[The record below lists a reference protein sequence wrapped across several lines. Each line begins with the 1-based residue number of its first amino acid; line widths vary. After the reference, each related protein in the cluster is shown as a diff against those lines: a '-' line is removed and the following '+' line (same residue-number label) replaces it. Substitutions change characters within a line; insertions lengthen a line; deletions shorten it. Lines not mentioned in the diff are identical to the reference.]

1 MDSILKNLLIIFI
14 ILVVFTFIM
23 KENDPIYSFI
33 QENLS
38 TLNSLSVSSINKKST
53 IFPKRPKSLKYNLP
67 VQRDKIEEVQ
77 KVEKDVLKY
86 LGG

>member
-1 MDSILKNLLIIFI
+1 
-14 ILVVFTFIM
+14 M

>member
-1 MDSILKNLLIIFI
+1 
-14 ILVVFTFIM
+14 M

-38 TLNSLSVSSINKKST
+38 TLNSLNVSSIGKVST

-77 KVEKDVLKY
+77 KLEKDVIKY